1 MNNGGAVFMAKD
13 KTLGGRK
20 GLSQRQIERRTM
32 SKEDLLKWTEQ
43 SEISKIK
50 YKHYWETEEH
60 MVLTHSGDEYLIF
73 VGKTTELTA
82 KIWNIMDTVVPHT
95 IYILRNEPE
104 CRYDLSEKEGLLLH
118 FVFKDR
124 CRIMNSEKL
133 LLELEGAELTV
144 YRKMDDIIVK
154 IDERPSVI

>member
-1 MNNGGAVFMAKD
+1 MAKD

-60 MVLTHSGDEYLIF
+60 MVLTHPGDEYLIF

-95 IYILRNEPE
+95 IYILRNEPDS
-104 CRYDLSEKEGLLLH
+104 RYDLSEKEGLLMH